1 MGRTRCSLLPSAVKI
16 SQTKANLIH
25 LLMLI
30 MNIDN
35 IMSVKWCVYSGVQ
48 NSIDNFVL
56 CRALSEPHCPKCN
69 RETKYKLKGF
79 MSSGAWMCSV
89 NCTSVCPV
97 WFWYFYS
104 GNPWQIL
111 VHVVRSVVGLDVQSS
126 KLACDGVEMKHC
138 DGLLLGVGLLYLR

>member
-1 MGRTRCSLLPSAVKI
+1 MSAQGITLRRGWFLFRISHNGKDTLFPAPICSGI

-35 IMSVKWCVYSGVQ
+35 IMSVEGCVYSGVQ

-79 MSSGAWMCSV
+79 MSSGA
-89 NCTSVCPV
+89 
-97 WFWYFYS
+97 
-104 GNPWQIL
+104 
-111 VHVVRSVVGLDVQSS
+111 
-126 KLACDGVEMKHC
+126 
-138 DGLLLGVGLLYLR
+138 